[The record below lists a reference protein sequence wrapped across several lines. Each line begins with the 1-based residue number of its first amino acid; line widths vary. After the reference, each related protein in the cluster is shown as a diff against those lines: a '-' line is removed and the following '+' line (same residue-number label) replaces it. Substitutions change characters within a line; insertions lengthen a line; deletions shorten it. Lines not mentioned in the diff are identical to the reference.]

1 VVEEFMCGRV
11 GSLARRW
18 AALLAVALL
27 TGPTVL
33 SFAVV
38 PWVLWLAAELG
49 GSWQWA
55 VVAGCLAAAAA
66 YDALGTAVRY
76 FQLRPFEASGRI
88 YERLGVRLFRRFVV
102 GGDYFNW
109 AARCYDPQFRGVRS
123 LTAVRQAERLGRLS
137 ERIHVSGLVFL
148 VPPTCCAL
156 LVGRLDLVLALGLI
170 SMLTN
175 LYPIMLQRY
184 TRPRLVMLELR
195 STSRHTTG
203 CS

>member
-1 VVEEFMCGRV
+1 VVEEFMCAHV
-11 GSLARRW
+11 GSLARRS

-27 TGPTVL
+27 TAPTVL
-33 SFAVV
+33 SLAVV

-49 GSWQWA
+49 GFWPSA

-66 YDALGTAVRY
+66 YVALGTADRY

-102 GGDYFNW
+102 GGDYFNR
-109 AARCYDPQFRGVRS
+109 AAGCYDAQYRGVRS
-123 LTAVRQAERLGRLS
+123 LTAARQAERLGRLS
-137 ERIHVSGLVFL
+137 ERLHVAGLAFL

-170 SMLTN
+170 NMLTN

-184 TRPRLVMLELR
+184 TRPRLVLLAMR
-195 STSRHTTG
+195 SSSRHTSNCG
-203 CS
+203 